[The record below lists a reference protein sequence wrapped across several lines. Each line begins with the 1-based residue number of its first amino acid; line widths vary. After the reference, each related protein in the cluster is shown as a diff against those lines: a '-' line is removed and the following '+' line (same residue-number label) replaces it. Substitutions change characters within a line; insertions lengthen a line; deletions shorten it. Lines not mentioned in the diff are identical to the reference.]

1 MKHLYTNHQFFGF
14 QPLVFPRI
22 QQFLGS
28 KPPIFG
34 VEGFTDLTLQVTLLQ
49 STTGGV
55 DWRDAFDALAPT
67 GVVLQVGTMIG
78 DPPKRERMERMVE
91 TFFGEDC
98 WICWFVFRNFR
109 EENIMNTFFS

>member
-1 MKHLYTNHQFFGF
+1 MGF

-67 GVVLQVGTMIG
+67 GVVLQVGGRPWLGI
-78 DPPKRERMERMVE
+78 PPKR
-91 TFFGEDC
+91 GKDGKDGGN
-98 WICWFVFRNFR
+98 VFWGGLLDLLVCIQEF
-109 EENIMNTFFS
+109 